1 MTWFGYLMGAILIL
15 FSLLIIVVV
24 LLQQGR
30 QANLGAISGAADT
43 FFDKGRARTVDAM
56 LGRWTKFIAVGFFV
70 LCLVGMLLTH
80 FDVFKKKAEVP
91 AVPPVNSDVS
101 TVVSVNTS
109 SSAATTTAV
118 EVAVTEAV
126 SAAE

>member
-80 FDVFKKKAEVP
+80 FDVFKKKVEVP
-91 AVPPVNSDVS
+91 ATSTSASDIATS
-101 TVVSVNTS
+101 VSVNAADT
-109 SSAATTTAV
+109 ATTTPV
-118 EVAVTEAV
+118 EVAVSEAV

>member
-1 MTWFGYLMGAILIL
+1 MNWIGYLIGAILIL

-56 LGRWTKFIAVGFFV
+56 LGRWTKFIAIAFFV
-70 LCLVGMLLTH
+70 LCLTGMLLTRFNV
-80 FDVFKKKAEVP
+80 FDKKTATPTTSDTSIAAEV
-91 AVPPVNSDVS
+91 SISTDV
-101 TVVSVNTS
+101 TGIEVSVGQ
-109 SSAATTTAV
+109 
-118 EVAVTEAV
+118 
-126 SAAE
+126 